1 MKKMACLSIF
11 ALIIFLA
18 GPVSAQTASNSA
30 SPHYPPPVTFT
41 TRQDHQN
48 MMDQLGI
55 TALRPGR
62 NPNAGS
68 KNPPNYDTSLANPYP
83 DLPNPLVLN
92 DGKPVTSAALWW
104 KERRPEIVKDFEN
117 EVYGKLPSHIPH
129 VDWRVDYVDREFVGR
144 RRVTATQL
152 TGHVDNS
159 GYPLIDVN
167 MKLTVVLPANADP
180 SHPVPLLIM
189 FGRARVPAPSQPDAE
204 ELDLLNATLKKLLIS
219 QDSAVRKVFE
229 AHPAYQM
236 IRQAPGTGFAAFF
249 APPPPKKPGPEDVP
263 GVLGVNND
271 PPSDVQL
278 VQAGWGFAYL
288 DPGSIQPDNGAG
300 LTRGIIGLCNKGQPR
315 KPNEWG
321 SLRAWAWGASQVLD
335 YLKAQ
340 VPAVDSRHIGI
351 EGVSRYGKAALVT
364 MAFDTSFAMGL
375 IGSSGRGG
383 ASLFRRNWGEAL
395 ENLTGEGEYQW
406 MAGNFL
412 KYGAADSKFGSMT
425 AADLPV
431 DSHEL
436 IALCAPRLVF
446 ISYGAPQR
454 GDAKW
459 VDQQGA
465 YMAAVAASPVFKLL
479 GARGLG
485 VQDYHTARMPP
496 VNTPMLEGQLAWR
509 QHDQGHQDQA
519 NMKWFIKWVDK
530 NIGFKPSAQ
539 R

>member
-1 MKKMACLSIF
+1 MKKMAGLFIF
-11 ALIIFLA
+11 ALIIPFIR
-18 GPVSAQTASNSA
+18 PVSAQTASNT
-30 SPHYPPPVTFT
+30 PVNYPPPVTFT
-41 TRQDHQN
+41 TAQDHQN
-48 MMDQLGI
+48 MMEQLGI
-55 TALRPGR
+55 EALRPGR

-68 KNPPNYDTSLANPYP
+68 TNPPNYDKSLANPYP

-92 DGKPVTSAALWW
+92 NGKAVTTATIWW
-104 KERRPEIVKDFEN
+104 KERRPQLVKDFEN
-117 EVYGKLPSHIPH
+117 DVYGKVPAHTPP
-129 VDWRVDYVDREFVGR
+129 VNWQVDYVDHEYVGR
-144 RRVTATQL
+144 RPVTVTQL

-159 GYPLIDVN
+159 AYPLIDVE
-167 MKLTVVLPANADP
+167 MKMTMVLPSGAQGA
-180 SHPVPLLIM
+180 VPLLIM
-189 FGRARVPAPSQPDAE
+189 FGRSRAPAPSQPNPE
-204 ELDLLNATLKKLLIS
+204 ELDLLNTTLKKLLIS
-219 QDSAVRKVFE
+219 RDSAVKKVFE

-271 PPSDVQL
+271 PASDVQL

-315 KPNEWG
+315 KPDDWG
-321 SLRAWAWGASQVLD
+321 SLRAWAWGASQALD
-335 YLKAQ
+335 YLKAH
-340 VPAVDSRHIGI
+340 VPAVDPRHVGI

-412 KYGAADSKFGSMT
+412 KYGASKSKFGSMT

-446 ISYGAPQR
+446 ISYGAPER

-496 VNTPMLEGQLAWR
+496 VNTPMLDGQLAWR

-519 NMKWFIKWVDK
+519 NMKWFIRWVDK
-530 NIGFKPSAQ
+530 NIGFKPPMQ